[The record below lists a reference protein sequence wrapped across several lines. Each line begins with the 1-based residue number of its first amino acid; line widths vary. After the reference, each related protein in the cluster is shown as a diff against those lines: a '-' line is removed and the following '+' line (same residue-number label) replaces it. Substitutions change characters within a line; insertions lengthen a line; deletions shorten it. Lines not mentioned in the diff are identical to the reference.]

1 MDIKKYPNAML
12 ENYSKIL
19 VQLGFVLALFIV
31 YQFFQLKS
39 YPSEISELTGTTIL
53 TDESVELVEIK
64 PIESTK
70 TPPPKVAVLENIVK
84 VEDEVE
90 VDESIIE
97 STETDESEAIVVDMN
112 QDMMS
117 VEEEEIVEEDVPFI
131 IIEEVPI
138 FPGCT
143 GNKEQLRACFS
154 EQISKFVQKKFNPSL
169 ASDLGLPQGSIQK
182 IFVVFRIG
190 FDGKIA
196 DIKARAPHKKLQLEA
211 EKIISLLPKM
221 VPGKQRGKPVGV
233 SYGLPIVFKIE

>member
-19 VQLGFVLALFIV
+19 VQLGFVLSLFIV

-39 YPSEISELTGTTIL
+39 YPSEIGELVGTTIL
-53 TDESVELVEIK
+53 NDESVELVEIK
-64 PIESTK
+64 PIEPMK
-70 TPPPKVAVLENIVK
+70 PPPPKVAILENIVK

-90 VDESIIE
+90 VNESIIE
-97 STETDESEAIVVDMN
+97 STETDESEAIEVDMS
-112 QDMMS
+112 QEILS

-143 GNKEQLRACFS
+143 GNREQLRACFS
-154 EQISKFVQKKFNPSL
+154 KEISRFVQKKFDPNI
-169 ASDLGLPQGSIQK
+169 ASDIGLPQGSIQK
-182 IFVVFRIG
+182 IYVVFRI
-190 FDGKIA
+190 DSNGKIA

-211 EKIISLLPKM
+211 EKIIKSLPKM
-221 VPGKQRGKPVGV
+221 IPGKQRGKPVGV